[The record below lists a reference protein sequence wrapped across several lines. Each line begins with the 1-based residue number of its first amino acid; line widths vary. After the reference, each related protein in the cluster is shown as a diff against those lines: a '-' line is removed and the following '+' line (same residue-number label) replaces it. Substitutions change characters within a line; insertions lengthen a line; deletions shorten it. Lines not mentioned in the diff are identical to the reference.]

1 MTRQEKIAIARI
13 FADLIKAD
21 RIVDTSEMEYWRNV
35 CSKYE
40 IDRDIRIASNDISF
54 ADAVKAICSSYDR
67 GLGEDLLGD
76 CRAMTVSDGFCAH
89 SEALLMITLAIM
101 FGSDQS
107 FSGEVYSLPRA
118 SFDIDIATA
127 IYVEND
133 YDPET
138 NDAIRTGYR
147 SIFKEFQLAGLHFVY
162 IPKIIEHY
170 SSTDPDLFRDI
181 LAFLAPS
188 LGETGIDK
196 AYRALMGMTTGI
208 YCKDLLCNKCGFT
221 ELRNTVPSILI
232 KIGNSFVGEA
242 RYANYL
248 KIEVDEDI
256 LQTVQKFVDVFA
268 DMLSSDVFIVNT
280 SEERDNQFHFH
291 GFYKQL
297 LDIFLV
303 RRNIR
308 SAIVIDPYKEEIFF
322 PDIDEK
328 ATGMHRREKA
338 LYALMLCYGSAGI
351 NFNRPRTSAELN
363 HFERRMNKFQRR
375 YADIYEL
382 FGGEKDTAPDLMQ
395 PEIRR
400 PIIACVRRSISRLD
414 ALYNPADYTIT
425 KDADGSFA
433 VHVEPGLVLVAPLKG
448 DDPIALKESQLY
460 SLFEGGRS
468 KRQDQ
473 ERQES

>member
-1 MTRQEKIAIARI
+1 MTRTEKIAIARI

-21 RIVDTSEMEYWRNV
+21 RIVDTGEMEYWRNV

-40 IDRDIRIASNDISF
+40 IDRDIRVAATDISF
-54 ADAVKAICSSYDR
+54 AEAVKTICSSSDR

-76 CRAMTVSDGFCAH
+76 CRGMTVSDGFCAH
-89 SEALLMITLAIM
+89 SEALIMIALNTM
-101 FGSDQS
+101 FSSSRKFTGDI
-107 FSGEVYSLPRA
+107 YSLPRA

-127 IYVEND
+127 IYVENE

-138 NDAIRTGYR
+138 NDAIRGNYR
-147 SIFKEFQLAGLHFVY
+147 SIFKELQLAGLHFVY

-170 SSTDPDLFRDI
+170 SSTDPELFRDI

-188 LGETGIDK
+188 LAEAGIDK
-196 AYRALMGMTTGI
+196 AYNALLGMTTGT

-221 ELRNTVPSILI
+221 ELRNTPPSILI

-248 KIEVDEDI
+248 KIEVDED
-256 LQTVQKFVDVFA
+256 LLATVQTFVDEFT
-268 DMLSSDVFIVNT
+268 DMLSSDVFVVNT

-308 SAIVIDPYKEEIFF
+308 SSIVVDPYKEEIFF

-328 ATGMHRREKA
+328 ASGMHRREKA
-338 LYALMLCYGSAGI
+338 LYALMLCYGSSGV
-351 NFNRPRTSAELN
+351 NFNRPRTNSELK
-363 HFERRMNKFQRR
+363 HFERRMKKFQMR
-375 YADIYEL
+375 YAAIYEM
-382 FGGEKDTAPDLMQ
+382 FGGVKNTAPDLTQ

-400 PIIACVRRSISRLD
+400 PIMACVRRSIARLD
-414 ALYNPADYTIT
+414 ALYNPADYTVM
-425 KDADGSFA
+425 KDPDGSFA
-433 VHVEPGLVLVAPLKG
+433 VHVEPALIFVAPLKG
-448 DDPIALKESQLY
+448 DDPIPLHASPLY
-460 SLFEGGRS
+460 HLFT
-468 KRQDQ
+468 
-473 ERQES
+473 

>member
-21 RIVDTSEMEYWRNV
+21 RIVDTGEMEYWRNI
-35 CSKYE
+35 CEKYE
-40 IDRDIRIASNDISF
+40 IDRDVRIAASDLSF
-54 ADAVKAICSSYDR
+54 ADAVHTICSSSDR

-76 CRAMTVSDGFCAH
+76 CRAMTISDGFCAH
-89 SEALLMITLAIM
+89 SEALIMIALTIM
-101 FGSDQS
+101 MSSMGKFTGD
-107 FSGEVYSLPRA
+107 VYSLPRA

-138 NDAIRTGYR
+138 NEAIRSGYR
-147 SIFKEFQLAGLHFVY
+147 SIFKELQLAGLHFVY

-170 SSTDPDLFRDI
+170 SSTDPELFRDI

-188 LGETGIDK
+188 LGEAGIDK
-196 AYRALMGMTTGI
+196 AYKALLGMTTGT

-221 ELRNTVPSILI
+221 ELRNTPPSLLI

-256 LQTVQKFVDVFA
+256 LATVQTFIDDFT
-268 DMLSSDVFIVNT
+268 DMLSSDVFVVNT

-308 SAIVIDPYKEEIFF
+308 SSIVIDPYKEEIFF

-328 ATGMHRREKA
+328 ASGMHRREKA

-351 NFNRPRTSAELN
+351 NFNRPRTASELK

-375 YADIYEL
+375 YAAIYEL
-382 FGGEKDTAPDLMQ
+382 FGGEKDTAPDLRQ

-400 PIIACVRRSISRLD
+400 PIMACIRRSIGRLD
-414 ALYNPADYTIT
+414 ALYNPDDYTVM
-425 KDADGSFA
+425 KDAEGAFA
-433 VHVEPGLVLVAPLKG
+433 VHVEPDIIFVAPLKG
-448 DDPIALKESQLY
+448 EDPILLKESPLY
-460 SLFEGGRS
+460 GNFSE
-468 KRQDQ
+468 Q
-473 ERQES
+473 

>member
-21 RIVDTSEMEYWRNV
+21 RIVDTGEMEYWRNI
-35 CSKYE
+35 CKKYE
-40 IDRDIRIASNDISF
+40 IDRDIRIAATEVSF
-54 ADAVKAICSSYDR
+54 ADAVHTICNSADH

-76 CRAMTVSDGFCAH
+76 CRAMTISDGFCAH
-89 SEALLMITLAIM
+89 SEALIMIALTIM
-101 FGSDQS
+101 LSAGGAFVGDI
-107 FSGEVYSLPRA
+107 YSLPRA

-127 IYVEND
+127 IYVENE

-138 NDAIRTGYR
+138 NDAIRSNYR
-147 SIFKEFQLAGLHFVY
+147 SIFKELQLAGLHFVY

-170 SSTDPDLFRDI
+170 RGTDPELFRDI

-188 LGETGIDK
+188 LGEAGIDK
-196 AYRALMGMTTGI
+196 AYNALLGMTTGT

-221 ELRNTVPSILI
+221 ELRNTPPSLLI

-248 KIEVDEDI
+248 KIEVDEEI
-256 LQTVQKFVDVFA
+256 LTTVQTYIDDFT
-268 DMLSSDVFIVNT
+268 DMLSSDVFVVNT

-308 SAIVIDPYKEEIFF
+308 SSVVIDPYKEEIFF

-328 ATGMHRREKA
+328 AAGMHRREKA
-338 LYALMLCYGSAGI
+338 LYALMLCYGNSGI
-351 NFNRPRTSAELN
+351 NFNRPRTASELK
-363 HFERRMNKFQRR
+363 HFEHRMNKFQRR
-375 YADIYEL
+375 YAAIYEL
-382 FGGEKDTAPDLMQ
+382 FGGEKNTAPDLRQ

-400 PIIACVRRSISRLD
+400 PIMACIRRSIGRLD
-414 ALYNPADYTIT
+414 ALYNPADYTVT
-425 KDADGSFA
+425 KDAEGAFA
-433 VHVEPGLVLVAPLKG
+433 IHLEPDLVYVAPLKG
-448 DDPIALKESQLY
+448 EDPLPLHSSPLY
-460 SLFEGGRS
+460 QTFKS
-468 KRQDQ
+468 
-473 ERQES
+473 